1 MSQPK
6 IQEQQEERARIG
18 LRASFIGLIVNGLLA
33 ASKIIAGSISG
44 SVSILA
50 DGLNNLS
57 DTGSV
62 IISWLSLYLARKPED
77 HNHPYGHGR
86 FEYIGSL
93 AIAVVIVYVGI
104 DLLKSS
110 IQAIINPVAPLF
122 SWWIAALTSVGIPAK
137 IFLYLYNR
145 NRGKA
150 YNLSTL
156 KAAAQDSF
164 NDVLITSAVLIGLL
178 LSQFAGIL
186 ADGWLGIL
194 VSGFILYSG
203 ISLIKDTVTVL
214 VGGKPDQD
222 IGNKIL
228 DVIMRYPVIQGYHDF
243 VLHDY
248 GPGKTMASIHVE
260 VDASLNLMD
269 VHEVVDEIEQEI
281 LRTLNLPITI
291 HMDPVLPIT
300 APGQEV
306 KQRITAYLEGLTP
319 PLSMHDFRMV
329 AGKRTTKVIFDVV
342 VPADHHD
349 EKLISQISAYVRTI
363 DPSFVSFI
371 RIDRDYFTK
380 REEEAD

>member
-1 MSQPK
+1 MTRPV

-18 LRASFIGLIVNGLLA
+18 LRASFIGLIINGLLA
-33 ASKIIAGSISG
+33 ASKIIAGSIAG

-62 IISWLSLYLARKPED
+62 IISWMSLHIARKPGD
-77 HNHPYGHGR
+77 HDHPYGHGR

-110 IQAIINPVAPLF
+110 LGAILNPVKPVF
-122 SWWIAALTSVGIPAK
+122 TWWIAGLTALSIPAK
-137 IFLYLYNR
+137 IFLYLFNR
-145 NRGKA
+145 KKGKA

-156 KAAAQDSF
+156 LAAAQDSL
-164 NDVLITSAVLIGLL
+164 NDVLITSAVLAGLF
-178 LSQFAGIL
+178 LSEYAGIL
-186 ADGWLGIL
+186 ADGWLGLL

-203 ISLIKDTVTVL
+203 ISIIRDTVTVL
-214 VGGKPDQD
+214 VGGKPDQE

-228 DVIMRYPVIQGYHDF
+228 DIIRNYPIIQGYHDF
-243 VLHDY
+243 VMHDY

-260 VDASLNLMD
+260 VDASLSLMD

-281 LRTLNLPITI
+281 LHTLNLPITI

-349 EKLISQISAYVRTI
+349 EKLIPQISAYVRTI

>member
-1 MSQPK
+1 MSRPK

-18 LRASFIGLIVNGLLA
+18 LRASFIGLIINGLLA

-62 IISWLSLYLARKPED
+62 IISWLSLHIARKPED

-110 IQAIINPVAPLF
+110 VGAIINPVQPLF
-122 SWWIAALTSVGIPAK
+122 SWWVAGLTALGIPAK
-137 IFLYLYNR
+137 IFLYLFNGKK
-145 NRGKA
+145 GKA

-156 KAAAQDSF
+156 LAAAQDSL
-164 NDVLITSAVLIGLL
+164 NDVLITSAVLIGLF
-178 LSQFAGIL
+178 LSEFAGIL
-186 ADGWLGIL
+186 ADGWLGLL

-203 ISLIKDTVTVL
+203 ISIIRDTVTVL

-228 DVIMRYPVIQGYHDF
+228 DIIRRYPIIQGYHDF
-243 VLHDY
+243 VMHDY

-260 VDASLNLMD
+260 VDASLSLMD

-281 LRTLNLPITI
+281 LHTLNLPITI

-300 APGQEV
+300 APGQEI
-306 KQRITAYLEGLTP
+306 KQRLTAYLDSLTP

-329 AGKRTTKVIFDVV
+329 QGKKTTKLIFDVV
-342 VPADHHD
+342 VPAEEHN
-349 EKLISQISAYVRTI
+349 EALIPKIKAFAQSINPR
-363 DPSFVSFI
+363 FVCFI
-371 RIDRDYFTK
+371 RIDRDYFAQ
-380 REEEAD
+380 REDEGD